1 MELPWA
7 EADAIATAVRNSDPK
22 LLEMEDR
29 VRQRVDQLD
38 SRCVAL
44 LCICVIVRSHPSLL
58 LEHMVF
64 RLVRVVSTAAILFV
78 HV

>member
-38 SRCVAL
+38 SRCVCFVMY
-44 LCICVIVRSHPSLL
+44 LCSKFSVTAVITTRTHGVSFGRSGFDGS
-58 LEHMVF
+58 
-64 RLVRVVSTAAILFV
+64 
-78 HV
+78 